1 MMVSC
6 FVARNQPLLPVLYS
20 SILSP
25 RRITVR
31 KSTVHY
37 KHYKNIIKKGYRRYG
52 LLMSTKTHYTTQCM
66 PVRPTPLLALSEQRD
81 TG

>member
-6 FVARNQPLLPVLYS
+6 FVERNQPLLPVLYS

-25 RRITVR
+25 RRIAVR
-31 KSTVHY
+31 EITVHY